1 MRLPAASLRLMTLA
15 IALVVSSGCGGKRL
29 RLGDGAEPSDAT
41 MLGGASGHSGAGEGG
56 GGSGGTTEAT
66 GGSPEPVGGSAG
78 EAGSGGEGGGAC
90 ERGRVSAAEV
100 LWIGDSWIT
109 IPGLQYERVEEL
121 ARAAGALGASD
132 EYAVLAEPATRLTD
146 IRDQY
151 QARQAGAIP
160 PRVLIMNGGTWDTII
175 DNGSDASVASV
186 IDTFEQ
192 FLVEVASDGT
202 VEHIVYFLQPEL
214 PAILR
219 VASLRPE
226 LRRLCGGSTVPC
238 YFIDLQALWLGHP
251 EYTAPDGIQA
261 SDAGARAIADAI
273 WVAMVEHCIAQ

>member
-1 MRLPAASLRLMTLA
+1 
-15 IALVVSSGCGGKRL
+15 
-29 RLGDGAEPSDAT
+29 

-78 EAGSGGEGGGAC
+78 EGGSSGVAC
-90 ERGRVSAAEV
+90 ERGRISGAEV
-100 LWIGDSWIT
+100 LWIGDTWIT
-109 IPGLQYERVEEL
+109 IPGLQYRRVEEL

-132 EYAVLAEPATRLTD
+132 EYAVLAAPATRLTD
-146 IRDQY
+146 IRAQY
-151 QARQAGAIP
+151 EARQAGTTP
-160 PRVLIMNGGTWDTII
+160 PKVVIMNGGTWDTII
-175 DNGSDASVASV
+175 DNGSDASVAGV

-192 FLVEVASDGT
+192 FLAGVASDGT

-214 PAILR
+214 PAIPR

-226 LRRLCGGSTVPC
+226 LRSLCGSSTVPC
-238 YFIDLQALWLGHP
+238 YFIDLQALWAGHP

-261 SDAGARAIADAI
+261 SDAGARTIADAI
-273 WVAMVEHCIAQ
+273 WEVMVENCIAQ